1 MGLEHP
7 YVPTGH
13 LRMSWDAHTNVIR
26 IFQNWASLRSDAHVV
41 TRWYSW
47 FGVLH
52 SQSNNFGMLSDGK
65 VSDAL
70 AVTLSEALRPPRR
83 QETFVVTRHYI
94 PKSVRSRF
102 SASRFPWCLETCSEM
117 LGTKSP
123 TMWNVC
129 GRLNFFKRT
138 DFRCSDASLRK
149 QSRRSHFSASGFSQD
164 SNFQPKLW
172 GINSPAMWYVCAAL
186 YFFNLPPI
194 VRSDASLHRNTDR
207 SRFSVAVKPFYS
219 KF

>member
-129 GRLNFFKRT
+129 ARLNFFKRT
-138 DFRCSDASLRK
+138 DFRCSDASLRR
-149 QSRRSHFSASGFSQD
+149 QSRRSRFSASRSSRCLGTWSEILLT
-164 SNFQPKLW
+164 K
-172 GINSPAMWYVCAAL
+172 SPTMWNVCARL
-186 YFFNLPPI
+186 DFFK
-194 VRSDASLHRNTDR
+194 RTEFRCSDASLRWKSTGFPIN
-207 SRFSVAVKPFYS
+207 KL
-219 KF
+219 